1 MEIEIARAQKQQ
13 KKQKKVRSAWISF
26 VGRIVAQFIGAA
38 ATIVL
43 GLLVVDR
50 YKTIDARH
58 HDAGA
63 VMEGAAAVRERSGAP
78 ALAVLPV
85 QDYSS
90 ARGQSAAADAITEA
104 LVAEMAQSGQVRI
117 LSRTSAMAYRTTA
130 KSLPV
135 IARELGADWIVESSI
150 VRDGARVRLT
160 MQLIDAKTDEHVLAR
175 VYEQRGDLF
184 AAQTMLAARAAKD
197 VNAALVNPV
206 VRASR

>member
-1 MEIEIARAQKQQ
+1 MEIEIARAQRQQ

-58 HDAGA
+58 HDAAA
-63 VMEGAAAVRERSGAP
+63 VVEAAAAVRERSGAP

-90 ARGQSAAADAITEA
+90 AQGQSAIADAITEA
-104 LVAEMAQSGQVRI
+104 LVAEMAQSAQVRI

-135 IARELGADWIVESSI
+135 IARELAADWIVESSI

-175 VYEQRGDLF
+175 VYEQSGDLF
-184 AAQTMLAARAAKD
+184 AAQTRLAARAAKD